1 MPQRDQ
7 THDPKRTSWVN
18 SANGHKDSPIQNL
31 PLGVFSLS
39 GSSEQRVGIAIGDM
53 ILDLAAVVEAGL
65 MEGSARDAAEATS
78 SGSLNKLFALGP
90 KARQA
95 LRSRL
100 SELLHAKGA
109 DRPRIEAISGVLH
122 RAADAVMHL
131 PAHIGDYT
139 DFYVG
144 VHHATNIGKVF
155 RPDNPLLPNYKH
167 VPIGYHGRSSSI
179 VPSGTTIR
187 HPSGQLKEPDSSAPT
202 FGPSRRLDYELELGV
217 WIGTGNDLGDPI
229 PISEAGSH
237 VAGFCLLND
246 WSARDIQSWEYQPL
260 GPFLSKNFASTI
272 SPWVITPEALVPFRT
287 AQNPRPDGDPR
298 PLPYLWDERD
308 QREGG
313 IELELE
319 VFLITSGLREKG
331 LPPHRIAL
339 SSTRHMYWTVAQLIA
354 HHTSNGCNLRPG
366 DLFGSGTISA
376 PEASGV
382 GSLLEATRGGQNP
395 IRLESGE
402 QRRFL
407 EDGDEL
413 VLYARTP
420 PAPNTVQI
428 GFGECRG
435 KVSAAPTAR

>member
-1 MPQRDQ
+1 
-7 THDPKRTSWVN
+7 
-18 SANGHKDSPIQNL
+18 
-31 PLGVFSLS
+31 
-39 GSSEQRVGIAIGDM
+39 
-53 ILDLAAVVEAGL
+53 
-65 MEGSARDAAEATS
+65 
-78 SGSLNKLFALGP
+78 
-90 KARQA
+90 
-95 LRSRL
+95 
-100 SELLHAKGA
+100 
-109 DRPRIEAISGVLH
+109 
-122 RAADAVMHL
+122 
-131 PAHIGDYT
+131 
-139 DFYVG
+139 
-144 VHHATNIGKVF
+144 VF

-435 KVSAAPTAR
+435 KVCAAPTAR